1 MKDGI
6 IGALEDKTGKLI
18 RRHLLVSLLI
28 VMAALLPSLSFAVE
42 ATLTEDAYTY
52 SGSRTANTR
61 YGTQPI
67 LSVRG
72 AAGGAALKR
81 SFLKF
86 DLSALPA
93 GITGAD
99 VQKATLRLFVSRLT
113 IPGSFDIFKVTAGW
127 DETTIT
133 DQTAPSVEGGVATGV
148 RIDQGKVFVTVDLTN
163 LVMDWLNGAI
173 PNYGIAI
180 LPNTEGIIV
189 DFDSKESITTS
200 HEPRLEIVLR
210 GVQGPQGPQGPIGL
224 TGAQGP
230 QGLQG
235 VQGPEG
241 PQGPQGPKGDKGDT
255 GLQGLVGPQ
264 GLQGPAGP
272 QGPQGPP
279 GPTHILYGTLDPAAP
294 DGNDGDLFI
303 KIDHDGWSV
312 TFFGPKMN
320 GEWGTGIQ
328 LKGQLPGP
336 NLVPYKLTVAKN
348 ACTYGS
354 DDSPLFTTETYLLGL
369 VIKNTG
375 TSQSM
380 NPAPVTI
387 SLDGVTIAT
396 NIVAPL
402 LVDQTASCCL
412 CTSIG
417 AGTSAPLSAGPHI
430 IEVTVDSGKG
440 DYSTNTLQKI
450 ITVQ

>member
-1 MKDGI
+1 MKDAK
-6 IGALEDKTGKLI
+6 IGGLEDKTGKLI

-28 VMAALLPSLSFAVE
+28 AVAMLLPSVSFALE
-42 ATLTEDAYTY
+42 ATLTDDAYTY
-52 SGSRTANTR
+52 SGSRTAR
-61 YGTQPI
+61 YGTQAI

-86 DLSALPA
+86 DLSSVPT

-99 VQKATLRLFVSRLT
+99 VQKATLKLYVNKLT
-113 IPGSFDIFKVTAGW
+113 AAGSFDVAKVTGGW
-127 DETTIT
+127 NETTIT
-133 DQTAPSVEGGVATGV
+133 DQTAPSVEGSVATGV
-148 RIDQGKVFVTVDLTN
+148 RIEQGKVFVTVDLTN
-163 LVMDWLNGAI
+163 LVIDWLNGAI
-173 PNYGIAI
+173 ANYGIAI

-189 DFDSKESITTS
+189 DFDSKESSTTS
-200 HEPRLEIVLR
+200 HEARLEIVLR
-210 GVQGPQGPQGPIGL
+210 GVQGPQGPIGL

-235 VQGPEG
+235 VQGPQG
-241 PQGPQGPKGDKGDT
+241 PQGPQGSKGDKGDT
-255 GLQGLVGPQ
+255 GLPGPA
-264 GLQGPAGP
+264 GFQGPAGP

-279 GPTHILYGTLDPAAP
+279 GPTHILYGTLDPTAS

-303 KIDHDGWSV
+303 KVDHDGWSV
-312 TFFGPKMN
+312 TFFGPKIN
-320 GEWGTGIQ
+320 GDWGTGIQ

-336 NLVPYKLTVAKN
+336 NLVPYKLTIAKN
-348 ACTYGS
+348 ACTYGG
-354 DDSPLFTTETYLLGL
+354 DDSPLYTTETYLLGL
-369 VIKNTG
+369 VIKNIG

-387 SLDGVTIAT
+387 SLDGVTIDT

-402 LVDQTASCCL
+402 PVDQTASCCL

-417 AGTSAPLSAGPHI
+417 TGTSAPLSVGTHI
-430 IEVTVDSGKG
+430 IEVTVDSGKK

-450 ITVQ
+450 IAVQ